1 MKTSL
6 LTILT
11 AVAFV
16 SANSG
21 TAETLLTDDFTVTQA
36 ATLDPNFEIENRQ
49 SGSLADSFYFIS
61 NQNSNFGVQ
70 LGNTVT
76 DVGHPGFPDNGNF
89 LLLADD
95 CGVQNSM
102 LIDEVLAAGKALSF
116 VFDLYVMPQ
125 FSDQSVWNSFTLR
138 ASGNSFPIAGLGEF
152 GMLRRANGGFQ
163 FFTNGA
169 FITELPEGTSLGSL
183 FSVTFS
189 DLAGTG
195 SPFDGNGSKVT
206 ILNEGVLIYEY
217 EFAEDNQLS
226 TSGLFFG
233 FNTIRGAVGGV
244 DNLVV
249 STVEP
254 VPEPATIGFLTLGGL
269 VLVVSMRRKVREN

>member
-6 LTILT
+6 FTLI
-11 AVAFV
+11 AAAAFL
-16 SANSG
+16 AARPA
-21 TAETLLTDDFTVTQA
+21 TAETLLTDDFTVTTG
-36 ATLDPNFEIENRQ
+36 ATLEPNFEIENRQ
-49 SGSLADSFYFIS
+49 GGSMADSLYFIS
-61 NQNSNFGVQ
+61 NKGSEFGVQ

-76 DVGHPGFPDNGNF
+76 DVGQPGFPDNGNF

-102 LIDEVLAAGKALSF
+102 IVDSVLAAGKALNF
-116 VFDLYVMPQ
+116 VFDLYVKPQ
-125 FSDQSVWNSFTLR
+125 FADQTVWNSFTLR
-138 ASGNSFPIAGLGEF
+138 SGGNSFPIAGQGEF

-169 FITELPEGTSLGSL
+169 SVAELDPGTSLGSL

-195 SPFDGNGSKVT
+195 SPFEGNGSKVT

-226 TSGLFFG
+226 NFGLLWG
-233 FNTIRGAVGGV
+233 FNTMRGAVGGV
-244 DNLVV
+244 DNLIV

-254 VPEPATIGFLTLGGL
+254 VPEPATVGFLALGAMI
-269 VLVVSMRRKVREN
+269 VCFAARRKLRAN